1 MIFPRFL
8 CLLHWQ
14 ADSLPLSHLGSP
26 TSVVFLP
33 KMYNLNLIM
42 KKHQINQT
50 LGIFCKIN
58 CLYPLKMLTTAI
70 SSFLSSLL
78 PPRYQLLSYKD
89 PYVYIRP
96 TLINQDNLSQ
106 LKILSEKIYFNWKDN
121 Y

>member
-1 MIFPRFL
+1 MIYTRLL

-14 ADSLPLSHLGSP
+14 VDSLPLSHLGRP

-50 LGIFCKIN
+50 LGIFGKIN

-70 SSFLSSLL
+70 LSFLSSLL
-78 PPRYQLLSYKD
+78 PPTYELLSYKD
-89 PYVYIRP
+89 PHDYIRP
-96 TLINQDNLSQ
+96 TLINQDNLPQ
-106 LKILSEKIYFNWKDN
+106 LKILFEKIYFNWKDN
-121 Y
+121 C